1 MPSSSNIFKPLIIL
15 YTLVKESISQFLEDK
30 ATKLGASLAYYTL
43 FSLPPLLV
51 IIIALGGIFL
61 GEEAI
66 RGELV
71 HQLEDVIGAAA
82 AQFVQNTLSNIQVS
96 QYQGI
101 AAMISIGVVFFSA
114 STIFAEI
121 QSSINII
128 WGIKAKPNK
137 SIVKFIF
144 NRLAAFLMVLT
155 LGGVLVIGLITSS
168 IINIVEHKLLLV
180 LEIKSLHLIKWANTG
195 ILFSVITILFS
206 FIFKMLPDAIIRY
219 KDAFIGALFTAVL
232 FMIGNY
238 FISIYLSQSNLGN
251 AFGAAAS
258 VAILMTWVYYSAL
271 VLYLGAEF
279 TKIYSEKYGQSI
291 QPNSYSQWI
300 AP

>member
-1 MPSSSNIFKPLIIL
+1 MPNSSTIFKPLIIL
-15 YTLVKESISQFLEDK
+15 FTLVKESISQFLEDK

-101 AAMISIGVVFFSA
+101 AAMISIGVIFFSA

-144 NRLAAFLMVLT
+144 NRLAAFLMILT

-168 IINIVEHKLLLV
+168 LINIVEHRLLLV
-180 LEIKSLHLIKWANTG
+180 LEIKSLYLIKWANTG

-279 TKIYSEKYGQSI
+279 TKIYSEKYGLGI